1 MLGFKSRN
9 NCSDVPVPEPSL
21 VPPLSL
27 IDGSPYLPVLTLLV
41 VLGIMPLLSKTG
53 QPQGEAGSVSAAT
66 ALGMKG
72 LTACIDYA
80 AVITV
85 LYYMS
90 SAVAGDVV
98 NPVHA
103 AAAYPVLP
111 LAMSFRDDLMGRVL
125 FRRTTSRAKLAYW
138 HTFEG
143 SLLGLK
149 IVSFVMA
156 TVASMA
162 LVNLVTFP
170 PIACV
175 RDIGTI
181 WLEFMAMTLLKDLT
195 SMKYLH
201 DWMHRKAY
209 HLHKTHH
216 VAKANCQTWHAW
228 QFDLVDVVLENTI
241 GPVLLLGVKW
251 AAGAPVGP
259 WGLPSVHLGAF
270 YLSLMSDLNL
280 HSMNPYTVIFFNPLL
295 DLLLKPN
302 VTHNLHHAI
311 NVGYMTTV
319 PYDHLLSRAAR
330 QRDMDKYNKVCK
342 THYPL

>member
-1 MLGFKSRN
+1 MPKPSL
-9 NCSDVPVPEPSL
+9 VEPSL
-21 VPPLSL
+21 L
-27 IDGSPYLPVLTLLV
+27 DGTPYLPVLTLLV
-41 VLGIMPLLSKTG
+41 VLSIMPLLSKSG
-53 QPQGEAGSVSAAT
+53 QPQGEASAVSAAT
-66 ALGMKG
+66 ALAMKVC
-72 LTACIDYA
+72 TAFIDYA
-80 AVITV
+80 AAMAV

-90 SAVAGDVV
+90 TTVGGDVV
-98 NPVHA
+98 NPIHA

-111 LAMSFRDDLMGRVL
+111 LAMSLRDDVMGRVI
-125 FRRTTSRAKLAYW
+125 FRHTTSRAKLAYW

-149 IVSFVMA
+149 IVSFVMT
-156 TVASMA
+156 TVASMVFA
-162 LVNLVTFP
+162 GLLTFP
-170 PIACV
+170 PITSM
-175 RDIGTI
+175 RDLGII
-181 WLEFMAMTLLKDLT
+181 WIEFLAMTLLKDVT

-209 HLHKTHH
+209 WLHKTHH
-216 VAKANCQTWHAW
+216 VAKTNCQTWHAW

-241 GPVLLLGVKW
+241 GPVLLLGIKW
-251 AAGAPVGP
+251 AAGSPVGP
-259 WGLPSVHLGAF
+259 WGLPSVHLGSF